1 MIYSLDWLKAPPI
14 RNIVAK
20 NTVTDDLLP
29 EAIFSSERF
38 AVKPQLSGMTWY
50 KLNAVNWTNRDINR
64 RQAYLHCLGL
74 ILGWS
79 TLDQNVAFKKGSGI
93 QEISGRNPKALKTVL
108 FQPLNFLNTEIFLG
122 NNQYTSIAKQN
133 LCTEEFD

>member
-38 AVKPQLSGMTWY
+38 AVKPQLSGMT
-50 KLNAVNWTNRDINR
+50 
-64 RQAYLHCLGL
+64 
-74 ILGWS
+74 
-79 TLDQNVAFKKGSGI
+79 
-93 QEISGRNPKALKTVL
+93 
-108 FQPLNFLNTEIFLG
+108 
-122 NNQYTSIAKQN
+122 
-133 LCTEEFD
+133 